1 MLLSNLLSA
10 SLVKDV
16 LEKVD
21 SIIWGPP
28 LLILL
33 MGTGIYLTIRLKLL
47 QVFRLPLAL
56 KYVFGKDEEANNED
70 VEGDVSSFQA
80 LCTALS
86 ATIGTGNI
94 VGVATAITAG
104 GPGAMFWMWL
114 AAFFGMATKYSEG
127 LLAIKYREVDANG
140 QMSGGPMYYIQN
152 GLGIKWLAKLF
163 AFFGIGVA
171 LLGIGTF
178 GEVNSI
184 AAAAKSYDIPLYITA
199 IVVTVLVAAITLGGI
214 QRISKVSELV
224 VPFMAAA
231 YILGSIA
238 VLVVNYQAIPAAIG
252 LIITSAF
259 NPQSVLGGTAGI
271 TVIVAMRSGVARGI
285 FSNESG
291 LGSAPIAAAA
301 ARTKSPARQGL
312 ITMTG
317 TFFDTIIVCT
327 MTGIVIVLTGTWS
340 QGMSGAVAGADLTTV
355 AFQAGLPIAA
365 VGKFIVNIGLLFFAF
380 TTIIGWN
387 YYGERCTEYLLGVK
401 AILPYRIVYI
411 AFVAVG
417 PFLPLDLIFIIADIV
432 NGCMAFPNLVGLIGL
447 RKVIIEE
454 TELFFKELKEKKRLK
469 NEENIE
475 FLENV

>member
-1 MLLSNLLSA
+1 MLLSNLLLST
-10 SLVKDV
+10 SGIKDF
-16 LEKVD
+16 LDAID
-21 SIIWGPP
+21 SIVWGPP
-28 LLILL
+28 LLVLL

-47 QVFRLPLAL
+47 QVFKLPLAL
-56 KYVFGKDEEANNED
+56 KYVFGKDDEADNDEA
-70 VEGDVSSFQA
+70 EGDVSSFQA

-94 VGVATAITAG
+94 VGVATAISAG
-104 GPGAMFWMWL
+104 GPGALFWMWL

-127 LLAIKYREVDANG
+127 LLAIKYREVDENG

-152 GLGIKWLAKLF
+152 GLGLKWLAKLF

-171 LLGIGTF
+171 LFGIGTF
-178 GEVNSI
+178 GQVNSI
-184 AAAAKSYDIPLYITA
+184 AAAAKSYNVPLIVTA
-199 IVVTVLVAAITLGGI
+199 VVVTALVAAITLGGI
-214 QRISKVSELV
+214 QRISKVSELI

-238 VLVVNYQAIPAAIG
+238 VLVCNYKAIPAAIG

-259 NPQSVLGGTAGI
+259 NPQSVLGGTAGV
-271 TVIVAMRSGVARGI
+271 TVILAMRSGVARGI

-327 MTGIVIVLTGTWS
+327 MTGLVIVLTGSWS
-340 QGMSGAVAGADLTTV
+340 QGMSGAVSGADLTTV

-365 VGKFIVNIGLLFFAF
+365 LGKFIVNVGLLFFAF

-387 YYGERCTEYLLGVK
+387 YYGERCTEYLFGVK
-401 AILPYRIVYI
+401 GILPYRIIYI
-411 AFVAVG
+411 AFVAIG
-417 PFLPLDLIFIIADIV
+417 PFLPLELIFIVADIV

-447 RKVIIEE
+447 RKVIVEE
-454 TELFFKELKEKKRLK
+454 TEIFFKEMNEKKLQAK
-469 NEENIE
+469 TK
-475 FLENV
+475 L